1 MGSCRNNNTKNKGQQ
16 KQQTQQGIIT
26 LELHVGSSRK
36 NNTKNKGQQK
46 QKQQNHHQQQKQQGI
61 ITLEPHGGS
70 CHKPQRE
77 HFCIAVVALSGI
89 AEIFDIIINV
99 QISIFL
105 LLKYLTSL

>member
-46 QKQQNHHQQQKQQGI
+46 QQNHHQQQKQQGI

-77 HFCIAVVALSGI
+77 RFCTAVAALFGI